1 MKLAFLEL
9 PRDERRLYIEQAAVR
24 GAVRGQVSFS
34 MERRR
39 LLAGDGASMFRCSRL
54 LPVGRRD

>member
-9 PRDERRLYIEQAAVR
+9 PRDG

-34 MERRR
+34 RERRR
-39 LLAGDGASMFRCSRL
+39 LIAGDGTSTFRCSRL

>member
-24 GAVRGQVSFS
+24 GAVRGQVSF
-34 MERRR
+34 
-39 LLAGDGASMFRCSRL
+39 FRGTEEAPCR
-54 LPVGRRD
+54 